1 MKITTLLLALGLCAT
16 AEAQTLPIKGT
27 IVKPSDKH
35 IQYVGRVNFDNPDR
49 PKFNFPGTEII
60 ASFSGHIIKDDSCS
74 ADGVFHGKN

>member
-49 PKFNFPGTEII
+49 PKFN
-60 ASFSGHIIKDDSCS
+60 IIKDDSCS